1 MFMVL
6 LAVMVSLFVVEVP
19 YLTMELLTE
28 TSIRYNNTTAHCEM
42 YTPEQV
48 LLARVVE
55 KRVLLSRV
63 VGKTGTIIY

>member
-19 YLTMELLTE
+19 YLTMELLTD

-48 LLARVVE
+48 LLARVVD
-55 KRVLLSRV
+55 
-63 VGKTGTIIY
+63 KTGTIIY